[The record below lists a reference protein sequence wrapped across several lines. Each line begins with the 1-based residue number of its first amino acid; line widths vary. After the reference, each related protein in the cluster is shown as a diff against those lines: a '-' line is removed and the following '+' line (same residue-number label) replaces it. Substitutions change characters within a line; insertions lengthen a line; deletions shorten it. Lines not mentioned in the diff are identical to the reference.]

1 MGRTSQ
7 FTLSNVVG
15 STNDLD
21 IVIDSPSGE
30 SVPAKVHDAGEGS
43 FDVEFCP
50 QVAGEHQIYLSFGSE
65 PVPGS
70 PFACKVYDVEAI
82 QVTRDEK
89 NHCVREKKKDFCRC
103 FCG

>member
-1 MGRTSQ
+1 MVSGQSLAATAVGRVSQ

-15 STNDLD
+15 SVDDLD

-30 SVPAKVHDAGEGS
+30 AVPAKIQDSGKGS

-50 QVAGEHQIYLSFGSE
+50 QVAGEHQIYLSFGAE
-65 PVPGS
+65 PISGS

-82 QVTRDEK
+82 KV
-89 NHCVREKKKDFCRC
+89 NS
-103 FCG
+103 